1 MSNSMSVVSPTYAGQ
16 PIQFGNGAVGP
27 EFSLTN
33 GGASHIAQ
41 AINSQRIGVQITPYG
56 TVSADC
62 TLQLKLSLDGV
73 NYRTTKTFTN
83 AECVAGAYATLDVK
97 AKYYQFLFIPG
108 TTAAGS
114 GVKVKVMD

>member
-16 PIQFGNGAVGP
+16 PVQFGNGAVGP

-41 AINSQRIGVQITPYG
+41 AINSQRLGIQITPYG
-56 TVSADC
+56 TLTADC
-62 TLQLKLSLDGV
+62 TLQLKLSLD
-73 NYRTTKTFTN
+73 NINFRIARTFTN
-83 AECVAGAYATLDVK
+83 AECVAGAYATIDVK
-97 AKYYQFLFIPG
+97 AKYYQFLWVPG
-108 TTAAGS
+108 TAGAGN

>member
-16 PIQFGNGAVGP
+16 PVQFGNGAVGP

-33 GGASHIAQ
+33 GEDSHTAQ

-56 TVSADC
+56 TLSNDC
-62 TLQLKLSLDGV
+62 TLQLKLSLDGE
-73 NYRTTKTFTN
+73 NYSTTKTFTN
-83 AECVAGAYATLDVK
+83 AECVAGVYATLDVK
-97 AKYYQFLFIPG
+97 AMYYQFLFIPG
-108 TTAAGS
+108 ATAAES